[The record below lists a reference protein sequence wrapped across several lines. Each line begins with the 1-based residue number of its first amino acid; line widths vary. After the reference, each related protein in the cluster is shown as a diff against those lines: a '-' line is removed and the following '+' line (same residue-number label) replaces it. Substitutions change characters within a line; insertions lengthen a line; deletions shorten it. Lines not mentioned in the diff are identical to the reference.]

1 MASLLYEPFVVGV
14 RAEYNLPRLQ
24 VTQGPTRREVEY
36 GSGLQYMSWD
46 GWLGSMA

>member
-1 MASLLYEPFVVGV
+1 MASLLYTPFVVGV
-14 RAEYNLPRLQ
+14 QAEYNLPRLQ
-24 VTQGPTRREVEY
+24 VTQGLTRREAEY